1 MKTILCY
8 SRCSTCKKAEK
19 WLKEN
24 DLEYQYRAIDKENP
38 TYEEL
43 KDWYAKSKLPIKR
56 WFNTSGKLYREQNI
70 KEKVGSLSDD
80 ELLKILAENGMMV
93 KRPIMVAENGI
104 VLVGFK
110 EEEWEEK
117 LP

>member
-8 SRCSTCKKAEK
+8 SKCSTCKKAEK

-24 DLEYQYRAIDKENP
+24 SLEYQYRAIDKENP

-43 KDWYAKSKLPIKR
+43 KDWYAKSELPIKR

-80 ELLKILAENGMMV
+80 ELLKILAQNGMMV
-93 KRPIMVAENGI
+93 KRPIMVAENDI

-110 EEEWEEK
+110 EEEWK
-117 LP
+117 VLK